1 VSFEIRPP
9 AGRGPDDV
17 YVFRTTEGEAG
28 VLLAWVAGGRYP
40 ALPETPWGLVLLQLP
55 DDAQVVTKDVDRFDA
70 LEETRVLGRRAFW
83 IDAPH
88 RLVVTTASGTETFS
102 VRGNVLI
109 WSEGGTTFRLESA
122 LGRAA
127 AVALA
132 ESIP

>member
-1 VSFEIRPP
+1 M
-9 AGRGPDDV
+9 PDD
-17 YVFRTTEGEAG
+17 
-28 VLLAWVAGGRYP
+28 
-40 ALPETPWGLVLLQLP
+40 PEI
-55 DDAQVVTKDVDRFDA
+55 VTKDVDRFDA
-70 LEETRVLGRRAFW
+70 LDEIRVRGGRAFW

-88 RLVVTTASGTETFS
+88 RLVVTTSSGTETFS